1 MHWSIYWAAVIVT
14 FVLGWYC
21 TEKNLQ
27 AKGKGTAQRVLG
39 AWFATSFFAAI
50 QIVFFLI
57 DNFWLDLIGFAI
69 CALVVLSFIEK
80 VKKPAPAQ

>member
-1 MHWSIYWAAVIVT
+1 MHWSIYWGAVIVT

-27 AKGKGTAQRVLG
+27 EKGKGTVQRMLA
-39 AWFATSFFAAI
+39 AWFTTSFFAAI

-57 DNFWLDLIGFAI
+57 GNFWLDLIGFAI
-69 CALVVLSFIEK
+69 SAVVVSTFISRMR
-80 VKKPAPAQ
+80 KPALA

>member
-1 MHWSIYWAAVIVT
+1 MHWSVYWVAVIVT

-21 TEKNLQ
+21 AEKNLLE
-27 AKGKGTAQRVLG
+27 KGKGTVQRVLG

-57 DNFWLDLIGFAI
+57 DNVWLDIIGFLI
-69 CALVVLSFIEK
+69 CVMVVFTFIGRMK
-80 VKKPAPAQ
+80 QPKAF

>member
-1 MHWSIYWAAVIVT
+1 MHWSIYWVAVIVT

-27 AKGKGTAQRVLG
+27 EKGKGTVQRALG

-57 DNFWLDLIGFAI
+57 GNMWLDIIGFLI
-69 CALVVLSFIEK
+69 CAMVVFTF
-80 VKKPAPAQ
+80 VNRMKKPELA